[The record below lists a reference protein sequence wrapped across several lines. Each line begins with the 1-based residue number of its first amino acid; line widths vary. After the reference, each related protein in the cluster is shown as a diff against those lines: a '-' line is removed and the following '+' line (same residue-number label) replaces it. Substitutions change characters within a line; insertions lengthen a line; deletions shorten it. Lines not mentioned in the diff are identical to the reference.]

1 MYDKRIFPYN
11 LPRFSDEARSMIVW
25 KLATEDDPSID
36 AVGRD
41 IDEIVQTC
49 DDKVVAGPRVGYA
62 QKVAGLILP
71 DTAFNTTSS
80 RGAFHCSKCGFN
92 AMFLNPRYCPQC
104 GALVIEDIFS
114 FYKED
119 L

>member
-1 MYDKRIFPYN
+1 MNGKFVLPYN
-11 LPRFSDEARSMIVW
+11 LPSFSDEARNMIVW

-41 IDEIVQTC
+41 IDEIMQSC

-62 QKVAGLILP
+62 QKVAGLILR
-71 DTAFNTTSS
+71 DTAFNAMDSN
-80 RGAFHCSKCGFN
+80 GAFYCSKCGYN
-92 AMFLNPRYCPQC
+92 AIFLNPRYCPKC
-104 GALVIEDIFS
+104 GARVINDNVPFC
-114 FYKED
+114 KED

>member
-1 MYDKRIFPYN
+1 MNDKHIFPYN

-25 KLATEDDPSID
+25 KLGTEDDPSID

-41 IDEIVQTC
+41 IDEIVQSC
-49 DDKVVAGPRVGYA
+49 NDKVVAGPRVGYA
-62 QKVAGLILP
+62 QKVAGLILR
-71 DTAFNTTSS
+71 DAAFNAMNS
-80 RGAFHCSKCGFN
+80 RGAFHCSICGFN

-104 GALVIEDIFS
+104 GAWVMEDIIPFC
-114 FYKED
+114 KEE